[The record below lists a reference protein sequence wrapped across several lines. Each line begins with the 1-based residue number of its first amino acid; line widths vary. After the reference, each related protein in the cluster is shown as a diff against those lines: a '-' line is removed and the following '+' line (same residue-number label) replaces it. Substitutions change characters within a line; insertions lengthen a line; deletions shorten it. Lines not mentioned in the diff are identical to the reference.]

1 MTSTIFQEWV
11 TSINNKMKI
20 QKRKILL
27 LIDNCPAHPPVTAS
41 NVKPVFLPPNTT
53 SRLQPCDAG
62 IIRAF
67 KSHYRKRLLRHVLFH
82 MDECNQASD
91 LAKQVNFLDSI
102 LWVNTAWASVTSE
115 TIQKCFSKC
124 GIGAQLDEQQDQPQD
139 ELQPDDHL
147 SELLDGTSLDQFT
160 NCDED
165 VCTFATATSDS
176 QQTATPIADDED
188 DDEETDAADPAPPA
202 PPVSLKLSLQSLQTL
217 QTFALEN
224 EDDKIL
230 KLVDQTKQLVEQM
243 KLLQITTS
251 KQAKLDNYFK

>member
-1 MTSTIFQEWV
+1 
-11 TSINNKMKI
+11 MKI

-41 NVKPVFLPPNTT
+41 NVRLVFLPPNTT

-67 KSHYRKRLLRHVLFH
+67 KAHYRKHLLRHVLFH

-91 LAKQVNFLDSI
+91 LAKQVNLLDSI
-102 LWVNTAWASVTSE
+102 LWVNTSWTSVTSE

-124 GIGAQLDEQQDQPQD
+124 GIGAQLDEQQDQPQY

-147 SELLDGTSLDQFT
+147 SELLDGTSWDQFT

-176 QQTATPIADDED
+176 QQTATPIGDDED
-188 DDEETDAADPAPPA
+188 DDEETDAADPAPPDDEETDAADPA
-202 PPVSLKLSLQSLQTL
+202 PSVSLKLALQSLQTL

-230 KLVDQTKQLVEQM
+230 KLVDQIKQLIEQM
-243 KLLQITTS
+243 KWLQITTS
-251 KQAKLDNYFK
+251 KQTKLDDYFK